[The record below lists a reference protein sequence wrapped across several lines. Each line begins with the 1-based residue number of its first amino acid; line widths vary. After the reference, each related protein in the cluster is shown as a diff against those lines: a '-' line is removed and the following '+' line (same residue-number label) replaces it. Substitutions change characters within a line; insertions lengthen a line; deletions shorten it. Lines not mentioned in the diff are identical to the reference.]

1 MTKITASRLRE
12 DLASTINKVA
22 FGRERIILQRNG
34 KDVAALVSIE
44 DLTLLRKLEDRLDL
58 ADMNQAI
65 EEPGANIRWEDAKK
79 ALGM

>member
-58 ADMNQAI
+58 ADMKKAI